1 MPLPEPVALPSSA
14 CAGCGGALADDARF
28 CPSCGTPRQAPEG
41 PPPDERRLATVV
53 IGDLVGF
60 TALAETLDPE
70 RVKQLVDRLFGRLA
84 ADVAAHGGTV
94 DKVVG
99 DSIVALFG
107 APVAHEDDPE
117 RAVRAAL
124 AMQRTVRAVAVEE
137 DVDLQMRI
145 GVNTGEV
152 LVGGLVA
159 DDSWTAMG
167 DAVNVAARLESAADP
182 GAVLVGEQ
190 THRATQHRITFRRR
204 GPLTV
209 RGRRE
214 PLDTWV
220 ALRPIGEPGSE
231 LDRRRGPVVGR
242 EVEERFLDAILDVA
256 VARRRAHLVE
266 LIGDAGVGKRMLADA
281 FVERARQRHDALVL
295 EARIPPYGEASMWTP
310 AADMLR
316 NAVGLDIDL
325 DDEAAMTTVVAG
337 AMGMSPD
344 HPEAARMA
352 SALHELMELSPDRTE
367 NVEAARAAATAAIV
381 TLVRQLA
388 ERRPIVAVLAN
399 IQWAD
404 QAIIDL
410 MTDVLMGLRRLPVMA
425 VTTSRVGNPTDH
437 VPDISAFT
445 DAVNVSW
452 LRLGPLEDDDARAL
466 ARELLGPAATDEA
479 VSAAVRRSGGN
490 PLMLEEIA
498 ALADEGVRA
507 DRVEDMPLTLRGL
520 LSARLDVLDPAERR
534 IVEDAAMIGW
544 TGPVD
549 MLLAVAT
556 DRGEREAAA
565 LLEVLVDRDLFVI
578 EGDTYRFKT
587 DALREA
593 AYLRL
598 PKRERVE
605 RHRDIGRRLAHPSGG
620 GTTLRRRAQHLATAA
635 ELAASM
641 GPVADDLRTDAVEAL
656 DAAAEWAGQRDPAV
670 SLVFADRAIAL
681 ADDAPW
687 TIRLH
692 RARALAELGR
702 IDEATAAA
710 TAIVDADPS
719 AAVTALALVVIG
731 QGLQSRGRLE
741 ESTRVLEE
749 AVAAARRS
757 EDEHAL
763 ATALRMLGMTLIFR
777 GMEQPAARAV
787 HEAGEVH
794 ERLGDVAGM
803 AWAEQHEAWIAFNAG
818 DLARASLLAARAR
831 DRFAAEGNRLGTA
844 FTAGLLGWIDFLAGD
859 LDGAMEK
866 AEQALSTGLR
876 PDTHAFGAGLAEV
889 LLAGVHTWQGRTV
902 SAAGHATEAIRLLHH
917 IGHRWGEMLGH
928 AVRARALAHLGRAAE
943 AAAEADRGVA
953 IADRLED
960 VAHGSLARI
969 AAAGMDLHQGEPRRA
984 RSRLPAALTATPS
997 PDIDRHLALA
1007 ALQEGDTDT
1016 ALVMAIRSL
1025 QPDAGPS
1032 TVVANSAL
1040 AALVHARAGDVEQ
1053 VTPLVD
1059 FVEAAPVA
1067 SYLDRTM
1074 SRLAAAL
1081 AAHRRGLPAA
1091 VRGHLDHALGAVG
1104 DAQDIPARA
1113 LVTLLEAALCGS
1125 PADVAAAIEA
1135 LPGAGITGD
1144 GWLHALG
1151 ITVPADT
1158 APTGTAPTGTVPA
1171 DTAPDILGA
1180 DVPR

>member
-1 MPLPEPVALPSSA
+1 MPLPEPVAAVSST
-14 CAGCGGALADDARF
+14 CAGCGGALAEDARF
-28 CPSCGTPRQAPEG
+28 CPACGTPRQAPTG

-53 IGDLVGF
+53 IGDLAGF
-60 TALAETLDPE
+60 TSLAEALDPE

-84 ADVAAHGGTV
+84 TDVTAHGGTV

-99 DSIVALFG
+99 DAIVALFG

-124 AMQRTVRAVAVEE
+124 AMQRTVREVGLEE
-137 DVDLQMRI
+137 DVDLRMRI

-152 LVGGLVA
+152 LVGGLAA

-204 GPLTV
+204 GPLAV

-214 PLDTWV
+214 PIETWV
-220 ALRPIGEPGSE
+220 ALRPIGDPGSE
-231 LDRRRGPVVGR
+231 LGRRRGPVVGR
-242 EVEERFLDAILDVA
+242 EAEERLLDAVLDVA

-325 DDEAAMTTVVAG
+325 DDEAAMTAVVAG
-337 AMGMSPD
+337 AMGMRAD
-344 HPEAARMA
+344 DPEAARMA
-352 SALHELMELSPDRTE
+352 SALHELMELSPDGAE
-367 NVEAARAAATAAIV
+367 HVEAARAAATAAIV
-381 TLVRQLA
+381 TLVRHLA

-410 MTDVLMGLRRLPVMA
+410 MTDVLMGLRRMPVMA
-425 VTTSRVGNPTDH
+425 VTTSRVGDPNDH

-445 DAVNVSW
+445 DAVNVTW
-452 LRLGPLEDDDARAL
+452 LRLGPLHDDDASAL
-466 ARELLGPAATDEA
+466 ARELLGPSATEDA
-479 VSAAVRRSGGN
+479 VAAAVRRSGGN
-490 PLMLEEIA
+490 PQMMAEIA
-498 ALADEGVRA
+498 ALADEGGRA
-507 DRVEDMPLTLRGL
+507 DDVEDMPLTLRGL
-520 LSARLDVLDPAERR
+520 LSARLDVLEPAERR
-534 IVEDAAMIGW
+534 VVEDAAIIGW

-549 MLLAVAT
+549 MLLAVAA
-556 DRGEREAAA
+556 DRGEDGAAA

-578 EGDTYRFKT
+578 EGDSYRFKT

-605 RHRDIGRRLAHPSGG
+605 RHRDIGRRLTHPSGG

-641 GPVADDLRTDAVEAL
+641 GPVPADLRSEAVEAL
-656 DAAAEWAGQRDPAV
+656 DAAAAWAGQRDPAV

-681 ADDAPW
+681 DPDAPW
-687 TIRLH
+687 SIRLH

-710 TAIVDADPS
+710 SAIVDADPS
-719 AAVTALALVVIG
+719 PAATAMALVVVG
-731 QGLQSRGRLE
+731 QGLQSRGHLE
-741 ESTRVLEE
+741 ESTRALEE

-757 EDEHAL
+757 DDEHAL

-777 GMEQPAARAV
+777 GMEEPAARAV
-787 HEAGEVH
+787 HEAGQVH

-818 DLARASLLAARAR
+818 DLARASLLAVRAR

-876 PDTHAFGAGLAEV
+876 PETHAFGAGLAEV
-889 LLAGVHTWQGRTV
+889 LLAGVHTWQGCSV
-902 SAAGHATEAIRLLHH
+902 SAARHATEAIRLLHR

-928 AVRARALAHLGRAAE
+928 AVLARALAHLGRAAD
-943 AAAEADRGVA
+943 AVAEADHGVA

-984 RSRLPAALTATPS
+984 RGRLQDELTATAG

-1007 ALQEGDTDT
+1007 ALQEGDIDT
-1016 ALVMAIRSL
+1016 ALAIAERSL
-1025 QPDAGPS
+1025 RPDAGPS
-1032 TVVANSAL
+1032 TVVANSAV
-1040 AALVHARAGDVEQ
+1040 AALVHARAGAVQ
-1053 VTPLVD
+1053 PVTPLVD
-1059 FVEAAPVA
+1059 FVEASPVA

-1074 SRLAAAL
+1074 VRLAAAL
-1081 AAHRRGLPAA
+1081 AAHHRGLPAA
-1091 VRGHLDHALGAVG
+1091 VRDHLDHALDAVG
-1104 DAQDIPARA
+1104 DTQDVPTRA
-1113 LVTLLEAALCGS
+1113 LVTLLEADLCGTPS
-1125 PADVAAAIEA
+1125 DRVAAVEA
-1135 LPGAGITGD
+1135 LPAAGITGD
-1144 GWLHALG
+1144 GWLRALG
-1151 ITVPADT
+1151 IHITDTPASDLQADT
-1158 APTGTAPTGTVPA
+1158 PGSDVQPT
-1171 DTAPDILGA
+1171 DILGA

>member
-1 MPLPEPVALPSSA
+1 MPLPEPVALPSST
-14 CAGCGGALADDARF
+14 CAGCGGVLADDARF

-53 IGDLVGF
+53 IGDLAGF

-99 DSIVALFG
+99 DAIVALFG

-124 AMQRTVRAVAVEE
+124 AMQRTVRAVGVEE
-137 DVDLQMRI
+137 DVDLRMRI

-152 LVGGLVA
+152 LVGGIAA

-190 THRATQHRITFRRR
+190 THRATKHRITFRRR

-344 HPEAARMA
+344 DPEAARMA
-352 SALHELMELSPDRTE
+352 SALHELMELSPDRAD

-381 TLVRQLA
+381 TLVRHLA

-425 VTTSRVGNPTDH
+425 VTTSRVGDPTDH

-466 ARELLGPAATDEA
+466 ARELLGPATTDEA

-507 DRVEDMPLTLRGL
+507 DHVEDMPLTLRGL

-578 EGDTYRFKT
+578 EGDSYRFKT

-641 GPVADDLRTDAVEAL
+641 GPVPDDLRTDAIEAL

-719 AAVTALALVVIG
+719 AAVTALALVVVG
-731 QGLQSRGRLE
+731 QGLQSRGHLE

-818 DLARASLLAARAR
+818 DLARASLLAVRAR

-859 LDGAMEK
+859 LDG
-866 AEQALSTGLR
+866 G
-876 PDTHAFGAGLAEV
+876 D
-889 LLAGVHTWQGRTV
+889 
-902 SAAGHATEAIRLLHH
+902 
-917 IGHRWGEMLGH
+917 GE
-928 AVRARALAHLGRAAE
+928 GRAGPVH
-943 AAAEADRGVA
+943 R
-953 IADRLED
+953 
-960 VAHGSLARI
+960 
-969 AAAGMDLHQGEPRRA
+969 AAAGDPRVRGWPRRGPARRCAHVAGLGGLRRRARHRGDPAAAPHRPPVGRDARPRRA
-984 RSRLPAALTATPS
+984 RT
-997 PDIDRHLALA
+997 
-1007 ALQEGDTDT
+1007 G
-1016 ALVMAIRSL
+1016 
-1025 QPDAGPS
+1025 AGPPRAGSRGGRRGRPRSGDRRPPRGRRPRQPRPDRCSRDGPAPGRS
-1032 TVVANSAL
+1032 TPGTQPPAGPADRDPL
-1040 AALVHARAGDVEQ
+1040 PRHRPAPGPGRPAGGRHRHRAGDGHPFAAARCRALDRRRQQRAGRPRARPRGRRRPGDAVGGLRGVGPGREL
-1053 VTPLVD
+1053 PRPHD
-1059 FVEAAPVA
+1059 VEAGRRPRRPPPWPPGCR
-1067 SYLDRTM
+1067 SWP
-1074 SRLAAAL
+1074 SRPRPRG
-1081 AAHRRGLPAA
+1081 RR
-1091 VRGHLDHALGAVG
+1091 
-1104 DAQDIPARA
+1104 
-1113 LVTLLEAALCGS
+1113 
-1125 PADVAAAIEA
+1125 
-1135 LPGAGITGD
+1135 
-1144 GWLHALG
+1144 
-1151 ITVPADT
+1151 
-1158 APTGTAPTGTVPA
+1158 
-1171 DTAPDILGA
+1171 
-1180 DVPR
+1180 